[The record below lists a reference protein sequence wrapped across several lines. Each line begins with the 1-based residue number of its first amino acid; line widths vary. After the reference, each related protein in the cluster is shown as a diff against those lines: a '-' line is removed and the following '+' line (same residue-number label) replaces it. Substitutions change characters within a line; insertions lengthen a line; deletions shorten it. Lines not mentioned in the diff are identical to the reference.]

1 MRRAT
6 ARLGFGLGMMV
17 LAIGFAALG
26 GVLCLWAGYDYL
38 MTVLAPQ
45 LAALITG
52 ICAVLVAAL
61 CVWISKKLTH

>member
-1 MRRAT
+1 
-6 ARLGFGLGMMV
+6 MMV

-38 MTVLAPQ
+38 MTVLAPE

-52 ICAVLVAAL
+52 ICAVLLAAL